1 MCTIEVIKFLQKHFL
16 NLSLQLQNRKI
27 IEAFISATV
36 FTKIEYIQINGIEM
50 KSFGPLASRL
60 FSLVRTEYE

>member
-1 MCTIEVIKFLQKHFL
+1 
-16 NLSLQLQNRKI
+16 LQNRKFI
-27 IEAFISATV
+27 DAFISATL